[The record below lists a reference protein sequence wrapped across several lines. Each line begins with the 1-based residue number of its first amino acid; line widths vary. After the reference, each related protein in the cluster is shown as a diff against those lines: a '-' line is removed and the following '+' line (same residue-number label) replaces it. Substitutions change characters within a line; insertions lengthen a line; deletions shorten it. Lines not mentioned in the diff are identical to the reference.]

1 MVDYELVEPVAV
13 GHDIL
18 KRDLAILEAMVAGM
32 PEYLISDVVSWN
44 MRQGDMPPLTT
55 GGCLMRLRRLTRLQ
69 NQLVNDDRLA
79 LSKANSAFDEAL
91 REKVVRFEQRAYGE
105 LNARLREWTTYMRDL
120 AHSTKIAAD
129 RGRYTAM
136 VDTRVLIG
144 ELVDKLSEHP
154 YRLDGR
160 VPRDVAALDRRLR
173 QIWQPGAFV
182 LDEVW
187 QPAYPAERYWWLYG
201 RPKGA

>member
-1 MVDYELVEPVAV
+1 MVALELMEHVVV

-32 PEYLISDVVSWN
+32 PDYLISDVVSWDMRRGN
-44 MRQGDMPPLTT
+44 MPLLTI
-55 GGCLMRLRRLTRLQ
+55 GGCLMRLNRLSHLQ
-69 NQLVNDDRLA
+69 AQLVSDERMALA
-79 LSKANSAFDEAL
+79 RARSGFNEAL
-91 REKVVRFEQRAYGE
+91 RERVVRFEQRAYGE

-120 AHSTKIAAD
+120 TLSSKLSAD
-129 RGRYTAM
+129 RARYATM
-136 VDTRVLIG
+136 VDKRVVIG
-144 ELVDKLSEHP
+144 ELVDKLSEPP

-160 VPRDVAALDRRLR
+160 VPRDVAALDRRMR
-173 QIWQPGAFV
+173 QIWQPGVFV

-201 RPKGA
+201 HPKGT